1 MRPWVLITIAL
12 GIVVALL
19 AIRQVGLFHQIKT
32 LRQQN
37 EQALEQQQNLTARL
51 DSAEEKLTTQ
61 QNQIPSDPGS
71 ISPADANASSPASAR
86 IAALE
91 NRVQAL
97 QAAIRRQS
105 AGPIVPE
112 YDPTNPV
119 AEPEP
124 QTNAL
129 PKRSW
134 GTEQVLGPPD
144 TTTAGDAP
152 TAWASLQ
159 PNAGPE
165 WLVLGFDD
173 AVDVAQVRIRETYN
187 AGAISKV
194 TAVVNGA
201 EVVLWEG
208 TADKAKGI
216 RDFVVPVSGNVRA
229 DSVIVHLDTTRVSS
243 WPEVD
248 AVELVGRDGSRQWAT
263 SANASSTYAE
273 KPQSASTTEFE
284 GFRRR

>member
-1 MRPWVLITIAL
+1 MTIAL
-12 GIVVALL
+12 SGVAVLL
-19 AIRQVGLFHQIKT
+19 VLRQVSLSKQIAI
-32 LRQQN
+32 LRDQN
-37 EQALEQQQNLTARL
+37 EQSVQQQQNLSDRL
-51 DSAEEKLTTQ
+51 NSAEERLTSQ
-61 QNQIPSDPGS
+61 QNQIPSEAGS
-71 ISPADANASSPASAR
+71 ISSADVAASSPAAAR

-91 NRVQAL
+91 NRVHAL
-97 QAAIRRQS
+97 QAAISRQP

-112 YDPTNPV
+112 YDVTNPKPEAEPPTN
-119 AEPEP
+119 AS
-124 QTNAL
+124 

-144 TTTAGDAP
+144 TSTAGDAP

-159 PNAGPE
+159 PNAGAE

-173 AVDVAQVRIRETYN
+173 MVDVAQIRIRETYN
-187 AGAISKV
+187 PGAISKV

-208 TADKAKGI
+208 TADKGKGI
-216 RDFVVPVSGNVRA
+216 RDFVVPVAGNVRA
-229 DSVIVHLDTTRVSS
+229 DSVIVHMDTTRVSS
-243 WPEVD
+243 WPEID

-273 KPQSASTTEFE
+273 KSRSASTTEFE

>member
-1 MRPWVLITIAL
+1 MRALILLTIAL
-12 GIVVALL
+12 GGVAILL
-19 AIRQVGLFHQIKT
+19 CIRQASLSNQLKS

-37 EQALEQQQNLTARL
+37 EESLQTQQNLSARL
-51 DSAEEKLTTQ
+51 DSAEERLLAPP
-61 QNQIPSDPGS
+61 NQIPGEVGF
-71 ISPADANASSPASAR
+71 ASGTVNSSAPASAR

-97 QAAIRRQS
+97 QAALSRQPT
-105 AGPIVPE
+105 GPLVPQ
-112 YDPTNPV
+112 YDVTNPTP
-119 AEPEP
+119 EPEP
-124 QTNAL
+124 PTNAA

-144 TTTAGDAP
+144 TLTAGDAP

-165 WLVLGFDD
+165 WLVLGFDN

-208 TADKAKGI
+208 TAAKAKGI
-216 RDFVVPVSGNVRA
+216 RDFVVPVSGGVQS
-229 DSVIVHLDTTRVSS
+229 DSVIVHLDTARVSS
-243 WPEVD
+243 WPEID

-273 KPQSASTTEFE
+273 KSRTASTTEFE
-284 GFRRR
+284 GLYRR